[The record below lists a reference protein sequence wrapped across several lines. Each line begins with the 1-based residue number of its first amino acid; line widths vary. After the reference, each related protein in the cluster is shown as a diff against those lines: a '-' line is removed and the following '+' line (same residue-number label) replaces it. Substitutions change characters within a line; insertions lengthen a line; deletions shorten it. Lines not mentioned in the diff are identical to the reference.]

1 MGLFTI
7 HFELGERT
15 LETLTRIASTSV
27 IQIELGP
34 ETRAMIE
41 RFASSDEERR
51 TQGGRVVKKRAHA
64 LRS

>member
-41 RFASSDEERR
+41 RFAPSDEEGES
-51 TQGGRVVKKRAHA
+51 TVGRVVKKSAHA

>member
-7 HFELGERT
+7 NLELGERT

-27 IQIELGP
+27 IRIELGP
-34 ETRAMIE
+34 ETRAIIE
-41 RFASSDEERR
+41 RFAPAARKGIS
-51 TQGGRVVKKRAHA
+51 TLGRVVKKSTKP